1 MEKLKFIGFHATS
14 KDNIDKINKDGF
26 IVNKKRN
33 NEWLGYGIYVFL
45 YKADADSWARGTYYC
60 KNNPVIIKCSLEVQ
74 EDKYIDLD
82 NPEEKN
88 AYEIYYKEVLNFMLE
103 NGKSMKFKS
112 RHEAMCWGLNIYKKK
127 NQIDLIKY
135 TFKNE
140 RTKNI
145 MEYGN
150 TKYGYEYNEVQLCVS
165 RNEVIVEKEI
175 CQ

>member
-74 EDKYIDLD
+74 EDKYLDLD
-82 NPEEKN
+82 KPE
-88 AYEIYYKEVLNFMLE
+88 
-103 NGKSMKFKS
+103 
-112 RHEAMCWGLNIYKKK
+112 
-127 NQIDLIKY
+127 
-135 TFKNE
+135 
-140 RTKNI
+140 
-145 MEYGN
+145 
-150 TKYGYEYNEVQLCVS
+150 
-165 RNEVIVEKEI
+165 
-175 CQ
+175 